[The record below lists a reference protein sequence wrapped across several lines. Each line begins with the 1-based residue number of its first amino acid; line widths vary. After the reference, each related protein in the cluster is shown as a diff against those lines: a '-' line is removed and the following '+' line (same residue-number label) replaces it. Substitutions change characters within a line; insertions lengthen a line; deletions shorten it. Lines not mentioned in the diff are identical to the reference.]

1 MAFLSRAALR
11 RAGFAAI
18 GEDVLVSERASIH
31 GAARIALGSHVRI
44 DDFCVL
50 SAGTDGIRIGDRVHI
65 ACHCTLIGRA
75 RIELDDFSGLSARV
89 AVYSSSDDYSGAGLT
104 NPTVPLA
111 YRRVTDA
118 PVRIGRHVIVGAG
131 AVILPGVTIGE
142 GAAVGALA
150 LVRSPLEP
158 FAIYSGVPARRV
170 GERSR
175 ALLELE
181 SALAAE
187 VTARA
192 TPPTS
197 RRKRARGRG

>member
-1 MAFLSRAALR
+1 MAFLGRKALR
-11 RAGFAAI
+11 KLGFAAI
-18 GEDVLVSERASIH
+18 GANVAVSERASIY
-31 GAARIALGSHVRI
+31 GAARIALGDHVRI

-50 SAGTDGIRIGDRVHI
+50 SAGEEGMRIGSYVHI
-65 ACHCTLIGRA
+65 ACYCSLIGKA

-104 NPTVPLA
+104 NPTVPSE

-150 LVRSPLEP
+150 LVNHSLDP
-158 FAIYSGVPARRV
+158 FTIYSGVPARRV
-170 GERSR
+170 GSRSR

-181 SALAAE
+181 AQLRDL
-187 VTARA
+187 TTRA
-192 TPPTS
+192 TPATS
-197 RRKRARGRG
+197 RRRRARGRG